1 MSEIAAL
8 LGKTITG
15 ITNESGR
22 KGIVQGDEEILFL
35 CEFGEK
41 YRMLHHSDCCEYVAI
56 EDICGDPEDL
66 IGSPILVAEEA
77 SAEDDDTSEDHEPLV
92 KQEIM
97 KGILLDKQIMQEQ
110 DDASATWTFYKLDT
124 LKGGVVIRWYG
135 SSNGHYS
142 EEVSFEKVR

>member
-8 LGKTITG
+8 LGKTLTK
-15 ITNESGR
+15 ITNGYGNKASE
-22 KGIVQGDEEILFL
+22 KAEALIFH
-35 CEFGEK
+35 CETGEV
-41 YRMLHHSDCCEYVAI
+41 YHMLHHTDCCEYVSI
-56 EDICGDPEDL
+56 EDICGDLEDL

-97 KGILLDKQIMQEQ
+97 KGVLLDKQIMQEQ

-124 LKGGVVIRWYG
+124 LKGGVVIRWCG
-135 SSNGHYS
+135 SSNGYYS
-142 EEVSFEKVR
+142 EEVNFEKVE